1 MADSDAQET
10 RQPAK
15 DSPFSIKNLLNI
27 DDKPAKTFL
36 ASSKGVFEGSFFSRI
51 GDLSFTR
58 FELPTQRIGLS
69 AQYLERAST
78 WWYPYTFGTHLRT
91 GGSEKAISL
100 RDASPVPDRRSP
112 DRRSP
117 EVRKSEMPEAK
128 EESADDDIAL
138 EESDAEEPRKEDPED
153 DWRRKTDEDSEKK
166 PCRKKKT
173 RTVFS
178 RSQVFQLESTFDIKR
193 YLSSSER
200 AGLAASLHLTETQVK
215 IWFQNRRNKWKRQL
229 AAELEA
235 ANLSHAA
242 AQRIVRVPILYH
254 ESGAP
259 ETTGGAA
266 GNSPGSQSLLSF
278 PHPMYYSH
286 PVPLLRPV

>member
-1 MADSDAQET
+1 MADSEAQET
-10 RQPAK
+10 RQPTK
-15 DSPFSIKNLLNI
+15 DPS
-27 DDKPAKTFL
+27 KPKSFL
-36 ASSKGVFEGSFFSRI
+36 SSSKGVFDGSFFSRL
-51 GDLSFTR
+51 GDLSFPR
-58 FELPTQRIGLS
+58 FDLPTQRIGLS
-69 AQYLERAST
+69 AQYLERAT
-78 WWYPYTFGTHLRT
+78 PWWYPYTLGTHLRT
-91 GGSEKAISL
+91 GGSEKINL
-100 RDASPVPDRRSP
+100 RELSPASDRRSP
-112 DRRSP
+112 DIQ
-117 EVRKSEMPEAK
+117 KSDQDGK

-138 EESDAEEPRKEDPED
+138 DESDVEEPKKETDQEDEWGRKS
-153 DWRRKTDEDSEKK
+153 DEMDSEKK

-254 ESGAP
+254 ENGAP
-259 ETTGGAA
+259 ETTGSSAA
-266 GNSPGSQSLLSF
+266 NSSGSQSLLAF
-278 PHPMYYSH
+278 PHHMYYSH

>member
-1 MADSDAQET
+1 MADSDTQET

-27 DDKPAKTFL
+27 EDKPTKPKNIL
-36 ASSKGVFEGSFFSRI
+36 GSSKGVFEGSFFSRF
-51 GDLSFTR
+51 GDLSFPR
-58 FELPTQRIGLS
+58 LEFPSQRIGLS
-69 AQYLERAST
+69 AQYLERASS
-78 WWYPYTFGTHLRT
+78 WWYPYTLGTHFRT
-91 GGSEKAISL
+91 GGSEKVNA
-100 RDASPVPDRRSP
+100 REASPAPDRRSP
-112 DRRSP
+112 DLQ
-117 EVRKSEMPEAK
+117 KSDQDAK

-138 EESDAEEPRKEDPED
+138 DESDAEEPKKEIDQED
-153 DWRRKTDEDSEKK
+153 EWRRKTDELDSDKK

-254 ESGAP
+254 ENGASESSGGPA
-259 ETTGGAA
+259 T
-266 GNSPGSQSLLSF
+266 NSPGSQSLLAF
-278 PHPMYYSH
+278 PHHMYYSH

>member
-27 DDKPAKTFL
+27 DDKPTKPKGFL
-36 ASSKGVFEGSFFSRI
+36 GSSKGVFEGSFFSRL
-51 GDLSFTR
+51 GDLSFPR
-58 FELPTQRIGLS
+58 FELPAQRIGLS
-69 AQYLERAST
+69 GQYLERTST
-78 WWYPYTFGTHLRT
+78 WWYPYTLGAHLRT
-91 GGSEKAISL
+91 GGSEKANL
-100 RDASPVPDRRSP
+100 RVVSPELDRRSP
-112 DRRSP
+112 DLQ
-117 EVRKSEMPEAK
+117 KSDQDVK
-128 EESADDDIAL
+128 EECADDDIAL
-138 EESDAEEPRKEDPED
+138 DESDAEEPKKETEQGD
-153 DWRRKTDEDSEKK
+153 DWRRQTDELDSEKK

-254 ESGAP
+254 ENGAP
-259 ETTGGAA
+259 ETTGGPAA
-266 GNSPGSQSLLSF
+266 NSPGSQSLLAF
-278 PHPMYYSH
+278 PHHMYYSH

>member
-1 MADSDAQET
+1 MF
-10 RQPAK
+10 PA
-15 DSPFSIKNLLNI
+15 
-27 DDKPAKTFL
+27 
-36 ASSKGVFEGSFFSRI
+36 
-51 GDLSFTR
+51 
-58 FELPTQRIGLS
+58 
-69 AQYLERAST
+69 
-78 WWYPYTFGTHLRT
+78 
-91 GGSEKAISL
+91 GSEKAIP
-100 RDASPVPDRRSP
+100 REASPAPDRRSP
-112 DRRSP
+112 DLH
-117 EVRKSEMPEAK
+117 KSDHDVK
-128 EESADDDIAL
+128 EECADDDIAL
-138 EESDAEEPRKEDPED
+138 DESETDEPKKESEQGD
-153 DWRRKTDEDSEKK
+153 DWRRKTDELDSEKK

-254 ESGAP
+254 ENGAP
-259 ETTGGAA
+259 ETTGGPAA
-266 GNSPGSQSLLSF
+266 NSSGSQSLVAF
-278 PHPMYYSH
+278 PHHMYYSH